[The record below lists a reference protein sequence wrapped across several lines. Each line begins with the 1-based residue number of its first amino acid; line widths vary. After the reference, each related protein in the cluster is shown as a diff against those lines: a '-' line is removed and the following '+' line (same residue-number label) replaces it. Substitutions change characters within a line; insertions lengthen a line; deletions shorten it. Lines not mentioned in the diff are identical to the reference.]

1 MGWTI
6 LYIAFGLVAL
16 WLLGEVLLQYKARL
30 RWRLLAFTGFLGVV
44 IGVIIPSVIV
54 IGLGLIAFA
63 IGQTQVTLS
72 FRRGFTTGW
81 ALGGKPG
88 ESRRRRGRPSGPP
101 PAEPTLQV
109 SGVEAVP
116 PSDGTGPAADGGPDT
131 FESTG
136 GFMSR
141 DAFAAQETMV
151 GQNAFTAQETFSG
164 QGSYGGPGYDY
175 NADDGYGRQDPYPP
189 QQDQDAYATQP
200 FAVQDDYGRAD
211 AAAVYAPQ
219 PMPDET
225 GQYGIYSSDARGR
238 QNGYDYDAYNGAAG
252 NGNSDG
258 SGNGYAY
265 DGSYGQGPAAQDA
278 YAADPYAAY
287 GDNPGQGGQ
296 LPYPDPYLGTQQ
308 YAAPYD
314 PYEQPDP
321 YAQPPTPR
329 SSTTARGSR
338 SASTA
343 RASTRARATGRPRPA
358 ASGSPSSATPNSRP
372 SSSPIRRISSRGT
385 TGSSIA
391 TEPAVAQV
399 EPCQSSPFTIRP
411 ATIAPDMPAC
421 AGPPPGW
428 DQPPTA

>member
-116 PSDGTGPAADGGPDT
+116 PSDGAGPAADGGPDT

-141 DAFAAQETMV
+141 DAFAAQETMVGGNAFAAQETMV

-211 AAAVYAPQ
+211 GAAVYAPQ

-238 QNGYDYDAYNGAAG
+238 QTGYDYDAYNGAAG

-321 YAQPPTPR
+321 YAQPPY
-329 SSTTARGSR
+329 
-338 SASTA
+338 
-343 RASTRARATGRPRPA
+343 A
-358 ASGSPSSATPNSRP
+358 AQQYDSQGQPLGQYGQGQYPGQGYGET
-372 SSSPIRRISSRGT
+372 
-385 TGSSIA
+385 
-391 TEPAVAQV
+391 
-399 EPCQSSPFTIRP
+399 
-411 ATIAPDMPAC
+411 
-421 AGPPPGW
+421 PPGGVW
-428 DQPPTA
+428 VPQQRDAELPPEQQPYPPYQQPGYDGQQYRY